1 MHPDCRPEVM
11 IAFLKGEPHPDRA
24 REEAEDAA
32 RAAAAA
38 AEAAA
43 AASNGHGMH
52 ASRANDHW

>member
-1 MHPDCRPEVM
+1 M

-38 AEAAA
+38 AAAG
-43 AASNGHGMH
+43 SNEPTQF
-52 ASRANDHW
+52 RNDW